1 MSQIVVTRDNGIV
14 TLRMNRPEKLNAIT
28 PEMAQA
34 LWDAAEEINREKDL
48 RVVIFTGTG
57 ERAFSAGSDIGLL
70 DTYPTQWDFRNR
82 TEYNDIIRSIRVPV
96 IAAVNGMALG
106 GGLELALAA
115 DIIIAAEHA
124 TFGAPEIK
132 LGWVGGGGVA
142 AGLVAA
148 IGARNAAMMLMT
160 GDPVSSEQA
169 LAWGLVSAVTKADD
183 LVTRAEAI
191 AAAIKVNAPL
201 ATQIAKIN
209 IQAALNMP
217 ADQAVQYERDL
228 QTISFA
234 TEDAAEGRAAFKA
247 KRAAIFRGI

>member
-1 MSQIVVTRDNGIV
+1 MSQIVVTHDSGIV

-34 LWDAAEEINREKDL
+34 MRDAAEEINREKDL

-70 DTYPTQWDFRNR
+70 DTYPTPWDFRNR
-82 TEYNDIIRSIRVPV
+82 SEYNDIIRSIRVPV

-115 DIIIAAEHA
+115 DIIIAADHA

-160 GDPVSSEQA
+160 GEPVSAEQA
-169 LAWGLVSAVTKADD
+169 LTWGLVSAVTEPDA
-183 LVTRAEAI
+183 LMTQAETI
-191 AAAIKVNAPL
+191 AAAIKANAPL
-201 ATQIAKIN
+201 ATQVAKIN

-234 TEDAAEGRAAFKA
+234 TEDANEGRAAFKA
-247 KRAAIFRGI
+247 KRAAVFRGK